1 MAAIRN
7 ETVLAAIIRAS
18 ALTDPNIHNDI
29 TKLYEFRK
37 QTLLDDESLTAD
49 ERTEAIKKLTI
60 NYDHNKLLFNEGTK
74 RRCENCSLECLAT
87 SYCEHCKN
95 LQNIEYM
102 TKGGC
107 NKIYSANWISEEYVK
122 WNSKERQLTFK
133 VVLKELGNI
142 EAANRSWFD
151 EAKSHLI
158 LSNKY
163 TDFVGCCGLTQDSSK
178 TLYYKIQKMWH
189 DIQNGKFNT
198 SEYNDSSQIQSNSN
212 SNLYLLS
219 MSKFYQFENLPEPK
233 NATEGEQEEFPSKP
247 YDFEIPNNI

>member
-1 MAAIRN
+1 
-7 ETVLAAIIRAS
+7 
-18 ALTDPNIHNDI
+18 
-29 TKLYEFRK
+29 
-37 QTLLDDESLTAD
+37 
-49 ERTEAIKKLTI
+49 
-60 NYDHNKLLFNEGTK
+60 
-74 RRCENCSLECLAT
+74 
-87 SYCEHCKN
+87 
-95 LQNIEYM
+95 M

-158 LSNKY
+158 L
-163 TDFVGCCGLTQDSSK
+163 K

-233 NATEGEQEEFPSKP
+233 NATEGKQIKFPSKP